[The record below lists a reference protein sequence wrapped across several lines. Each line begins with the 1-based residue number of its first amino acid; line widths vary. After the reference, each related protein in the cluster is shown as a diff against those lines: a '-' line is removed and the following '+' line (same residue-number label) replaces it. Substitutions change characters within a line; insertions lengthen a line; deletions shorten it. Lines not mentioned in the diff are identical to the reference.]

1 MHLRYPSR
9 MHFDLFYELAVPDF
23 TRRNEHQIFRDTLE
37 ELAIAE
43 TCGFRTA
50 WFVEHH
56 FMREYSHSSAPDLL
70 LAAASQ
76 RTQTLR
82 LGHAVVL
89 LPYHHPLQVAER
101 LATLDV
107 LSGGRV
113 EFGFG
118 RGFSPCEYAAFGV
131 DMEQSR
137 ERVEEALAIIRQ
149 TFNGQPVNFSGR
161 HFRLENVEVLPRV
174 MQKPHPPL
182 WMAAVSPE
190 TFELAARLGVGV
202 LVGPFKPWFM
212 VQSDIR
218 RYRTAWQ
225 KYQGD
230 TGSKPRVGMTAGVLC
245 LEDGQRAR
253 DIAKTYFIW
262 FYRQLF
268 KQTAP
273 VLEQLHA
280 GYEYY
285 RKMGTLR
292 FLAEKT
298 LSLAAL
304 ETLGMVV
311 AGDPA
316 HCRQKLESYRDAGV
330 DHLLC
335 AVSTGGTPSDIARES
350 LRALAHHVIPHFD
363 IQAEGAHG

>member
-1 MHLRYPSR
+1 MY
-9 MHFDLFYELAVPDF
+9 FDLFYELAVPDF
-23 TRRNEHQIFRDTLE
+23 AMRNETQVFQETLD
-37 ELAIAE
+37 ELALAE

-50 WFVEHH
+50 WLVEHH
-56 FMREYSHSSAPDLL
+56 FMRGYSHSSAPDLV

-76 RTQTLR
+76 RTRTLR
-82 LGHAVVL
+82 LGHAIIP

-107 LSGGRV
+107 LSNGRV

-118 RGFSPCEYAAFGV
+118 RGFSPNEYASFGV
-131 DMEQSR
+131 EMQRSR
-137 ERVEEALAIIRQ
+137 ERVEESLAIIRQ
-149 TFNGQPVNFSGR
+149 TFTGMPVQFSGR
-161 HFRLENVEVLPRV
+161 HFQIENAEVLPKPV
-174 MQKPHPPL
+174 QQPHPPL

-190 TFELAARLGVGV
+190 SFELAARLGVGV

-212 VQSDIR
+212 VQSDIGH
-218 RYRTAWQ
+218 YRAAWK

-230 TGSKPRVGMTAGVLC
+230 AEEAPRVGMTIGLLC

-253 DIAKTYFIW
+253 ELAKTHITW
-262 FYRQLF
+262 FYRELL

-273 VLEQLHA
+273 VLERLHA

-285 RKMGTLR
+285 KKMGTLK

-298 LSLAAL
+298 LNLAVL
-304 ETLGMVV
+304 ESLGMVV

-316 HCRQKLESYRDAGV
+316 HCRNKLETYRDAGV

-335 AVSTGGTPSDIARES
+335 AVSAGGLPTEAAQACMRT
-350 LRALAHHVIPHFD
+350 LADQVMPHFAD
-363 IQAEGAHG
+363 

>member
-174 MQKPHPPL
+174 MQKP
-182 WMAAVSPE
+182 
-190 TFELAARLGVGV
+190 T
-202 LVGPFKPWFM
+202 
-212 VQSDIR
+212 DIR
-218 RYRTAWQ
+218 
-225 KYQGD
+225 
-230 TGSKPRVGMTAGVLC
+230 
-245 LEDGQRAR
+245 
-253 DIAKTYFIW
+253 
-262 FYRQLF
+262 
-268 KQTAP
+268 
-273 VLEQLHA
+273 
-280 GYEYY
+280 
-285 RKMGTLR
+285 
-292 FLAEKT
+292 
-298 LSLAAL
+298 
-304 ETLGMVV
+304 
-311 AGDPA
+311 
-316 HCRQKLESYRDAGV
+316 
-330 DHLLC
+330 
-335 AVSTGGTPSDIARES
+335 
-350 LRALAHHVIPHFD
+350 
-363 IQAEGAHG
+363 

>member
-1 MHLRYPSR
+1 MESVCGKLTR

-23 TRRNEHQIFRDTLE
+23 AGRDELGVFHETLD
-37 ELAIAE
+37 ELALAE

-50 WFVEHH
+50 WLVEHH
-56 FMREYSHSSAPDLL
+56 FMRGYSHSSAPDLV

-82 LGHAVVL
+82 LGHAIVP

-107 LSGGRV
+107 LSNGRV

-118 RGFSPCEYAAFGV
+118 RGFSPQEYATFGV
-131 DMEQSR
+131 DMSHSR
-137 ERVEEALAIIRQ
+137 GRVEESLAIIRQ
-149 TFNGQPVNFSGR
+149 AFTGMPVQYSGK
-161 HFRLENVEVLPRV
+161 HFKIENAEVLPKHV
-174 MQKPHPPL
+174 QQPHPPL

-190 TFELAARLGVGV
+190 SFELAARLGVGV

-212 VQSDIR
+212 VQSDIEH
-218 RYRTAWQ
+218 YRTAW
-225 KYQGD
+225 KKHQGD
-230 TGSKPRVGMTAGVLC
+230 SEESPRVGMTLGLLC

-253 DIAKTYFIW
+253 ELAKTHVTW
-262 FYRQLF
+262 FYRELL

-273 VLEQLHA
+273 VLERLHA

-285 RKMGTLR
+285 KKMGTLK

-298 LSLAAL
+298 LNLAVL
-304 ETLGMVV
+304 ESLGMVV
-311 AGDPA
+311 VGDPA
-316 HCRQKLESYRDAGV
+316 HCRKKLETYRDAGV

-335 AVSTGGTPSDIARES
+335 AISAGGLPTEAAQASMRT
-350 LRALAHHVIPHFD
+350 LADHVIPHF
-363 IQAEGAHG
+363 AN